1 MWKCVS
7 ITKSFQVFR
16 ADPACCGT
24 PSVSGFTGV
33 ILSALRSPS
42 VFLILESLPFI
53 PNPDRTNYPKLSGLY
68 IDMLFLAVRSSENAP
83 AAPKLSVARLHSS
96 GGYSW
101 ESAPS
106 SGLSS
111 RLFPSAHLWL
121 GHPCPTP
128 TRHLFALDSPENS
141 GPWFRLKS
149 QHYHAWRAPLPSHGR
164 LRSSHVWSVRCRHLW
179 RSLIYLP

>member
-16 ADPACCGT
+16 ADSACCGT
-24 PSVSGFTGV
+24 PSVGGFTGV

-42 VFLILESLPFI
+42 VFLMLESLPFI

-101 ESAPS
+101 DSAPS
-106 SGLSS
+106 SGLQAISICTSLTWPSLPNPYTPPCLLWIPQKTQDRGSTS
-111 RLFPSAHLWL
+111 RASTITHDELLFPPTEGWEVPMFGVL
-121 GHPCPTP
+121 GVDT
-128 TRHLFALDSPENS
+128 S
-141 GPWFRLKS
+141 GG
-149 QHYHAWRAPLPSHGR
+149 H
-164 LRSSHVWSVRCRHLW
+164 
-179 RSLIYLP
+179 